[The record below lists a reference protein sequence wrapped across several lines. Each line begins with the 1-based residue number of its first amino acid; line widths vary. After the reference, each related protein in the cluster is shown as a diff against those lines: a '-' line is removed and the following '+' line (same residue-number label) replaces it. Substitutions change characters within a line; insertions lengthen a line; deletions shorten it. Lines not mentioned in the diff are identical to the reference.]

1 MKPTKIKASNLK
13 ASSLKPSKLKAWKP
27 PANIQFLAGV
37 DEVGRGP
44 LAGDVVTAAVILP
57 VNHGIEGLA
66 DSKVLSRR
74 QREHLYADIP
84 SRALCWSVARC
95 SVAEIDR
102 FNILQATLM
111 AMRRAVMGL
120 SQQPDYVAVDGNRL
134 PQWEYR
140 GDAVVK
146 GDGRVDCISAAS
158 IIAKVVRDAEMKA
171 LDVTYPGYGFAANKG
186 YGTPQHL
193 EALARIG
200 ATPIHRRTF
209 APVREQLELVQSG
222 LFD

>member
-1 MKPTKIKASNLK
+1 MTPWNP
-13 ASSLKPSKLKAWKP
+13 PSGVKL
-27 PANIQFLAGV
+27 LAGV

-57 VNHGIEGLA
+57 ADHGIEGLA
-66 DSKVLSRR
+66 DSKALSSR
-74 QREHLYADIP
+74 QRENLYKDIV
-84 SRALCWSVARC
+84 SRAICWCVARS
-95 SVAEIDR
+95 SVDEIDR

-120 SQQPDYVAVDGNRL
+120 QQQPDFVAVDGNRL

-140 GDAVVK
+140 GQAVVK
-146 GDGRVDCISAAS
+146 GDGRVEVISAAS

-171 LDVTYPGYGFAANKG
+171 FDETYPGYGFAKNKG
-186 YGTPQHL
+186 YGTAQHL
-193 EALARIG
+193 EALARKG
-200 ATPIHRRTF
+200 ATPIHRRSF
-209 APVREQLELVQSG
+209 APVREQLELTQSN

>member
-1 MKPTKIKASNLK
+1 MTPWHP
-13 ASSLKPSKLKAWKP
+13 PSGVKW
-27 PANIQFLAGV
+27 LAGV

-57 VNHGIEGLA
+57 QNHGIEGLA
-66 DSKVLSRR
+66 DSKALSSR
-74 QREHLYADIP
+74 QRENLYADIT
-84 SRALCWSVARC
+84 SRALCWSVARA

-120 SQQPDYVAVDGNRL
+120 RQQPDFVAVDGNRL
-134 PQWEYR
+134 PQWEYH
-140 GDAVVK
+140 GEAVVK
-146 GDGRVDCISAAS
+146 GDGRVEVISAAS

-171 LDVTYPGYGFAANKG
+171 FDRAYPGYGFAANKG

-193 EALARIG
+193 EALARKG
-200 ATPIHRRTF
+200 ATPIHRRSF
-209 APVREQLELVQSG
+209 APVREHLEVVQSG